1 MAVTEFSRFAN
12 MKLTSLAYGSV
23 RRPERKPVERKEK
36 AMSKFGTMLTAITA
50 AVLCLVFAATPGFAQ
65 GSKIVVDGSTTVGP
79 IAKAFAEYFMAKNP
93 GVNITVSE
101 SGSGNGAKSL
111 INGTCDVADMS
122 RFMKDEEFKAAVAK
136 GVFPVGTV
144 VAIDGLAIVVHPSSP
159 IQGLTT
165 VQIRDIYT
173 GKITN
178 WKEIGGP
185 NVAIVLISR
194 DTNSGT
200 YESFESLVMNK
211 MKISDKA
218 EYVGSSGAIR
228 ARVQSTPAA
237 IGYVG
242 LGFVDKTLKA
252 IKVDNVYPDNATV
265 TSGEYPVAR
274 PLFMFTNGYPKMG
287 SRLYGFL
294 NLYLTQ
300 KGQQIIEEIG
310 FVPVT
315 KY

>member
-1 MAVTEFSRFAN
+1 MNRFKNILMSAT
-12 MKLTSLAYGSV
+12 LAAILCVSLLPS
-23 RRPERKPVERKEK
+23 
-36 AMSKFGTMLTAITA
+36 S
-50 AVLCLVFAATPGFAQ
+50 GFAQ
-65 GSKIVVDGSTTVGP
+65 KGKIIVDGSTTVGP
-79 IAKAFAEYFMAKNP
+79 IAKAFAEYYMAKNP

-101 SGSGNGAKSL
+101 SGSGNGAKAL
-111 INGTCDVADMS
+111 INGMSDIATMS

-136 GVFPVGTV
+136 GVYPIATV
-144 VAIDGLAIVVHPSSP
+144 VAVDGLAIIVHPSCP
-159 IQGLTT
+159 LAGLTID
-165 VQIRDIYT
+165 QIRDIYM

-178 WKEIGGP
+178 WKDLGGP
-185 NVAIVLISR
+185 NIAIVLISR

-200 YESFESLVMNK
+200 YESFESLVMDK
-211 MKISDKA
+211 KKISDKA
-218 EYVGSSGAIR
+218 EYVGSNGATR

-242 LGFVDKTLKA
+242 LGFVDRTVKALKVNG
-252 IKVDNVYPDNATV
+252 IMPDNATV
-265 TSGEYPVAR
+265 TSGAYPSSR

-287 SRLYGFL
+287 THLCNFL
-294 NLYLTQ
+294 NIYLTP